1 VFEDDGS
8 VRWLDG
14 ILLDVTNRKEA
25 ETALRRM
32 NETLEDQVRE
42 RTRQVRRLSAEL
54 AMAEQRERDQIARVI
69 HDDLQQFLYAVQ
81 VEAKRLVD
89 GIERHPQVDA
99 EELPVDPE
107 KVADL
112 LQQAIET
119 TRGLTVDLAPPVLES
134 DGLIEALQWLRSHMK
149 DRHAFA
155 VTLDGDDIDHAIPK
169 ELRMVLFQAVREL
182 VRNVHEHA
190 ETDAAR
196 VEVIDDED
204 GLVVHVID
212 YGIGFDSRG
221 VLETETSGFGLQN
234 VKERLRF
241 FGASLTVQS
250 TPDDGTRCTIRLPAR
265 ALSDLED
272 VDPIE
277 PENVWDPV

>member
-89 GIERHPQVDA
+89 GIERHPQVGAD
-99 EELPVDPE
+99 ELPVDPE

-212 YGIGFDSRG
+212 HGIGFDSRG

-234 VKERLRF
+234 VRERLRF
-241 FGASLTVQS
+241 FGASLTIQS
-250 TPDDGTRCTIRLPAR
+250 TSEDGTRCTIRLPAR